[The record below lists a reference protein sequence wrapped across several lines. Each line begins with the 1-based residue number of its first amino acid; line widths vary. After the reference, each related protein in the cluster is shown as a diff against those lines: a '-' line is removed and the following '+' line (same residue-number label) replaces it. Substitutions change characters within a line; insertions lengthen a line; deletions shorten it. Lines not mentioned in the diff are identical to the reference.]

1 MAQPTHKS
9 VGVNWWQRTR
19 RYAAYSALALC
30 CIGSAGNAGE
40 RYGQWSL
47 ESQEEGIVAFSFKGF
62 IAELAFVCN
71 QESKYV
77 VVIIAPS
84 PGTFKNQ
91 QESISVAIQETE
103 DGYDSFDLLQR
114 WENEGEYIFSEMP
127 DEQEQ
132 LASYLRAREGEGAKS
147 VDFSFPNDV
156 DGSVGRTSRIVIDLA
171 GFSNGIAAFTREC
184 Q

>member
-1 MAQPTHKS
+1 MCAPLR
-9 VGVNWWQRTR
+9 VIFG
-19 RYAAYSALALC
+19 LALC
-30 CIGSAGNAGE
+30 CLGGAATAGE
-40 RYGQWSL
+40 RHGQWSL
-47 ESQEEGIVAFSFKGF
+47 ESQGEGIIALSFRRF
-62 IAELAFVCN
+62 TAMQETIAELAFVCN

-84 PGTFKNQ
+84 PGISNNQ

-132 LASYLRAREGEGAKS
+132 LASYLKDREAEGIKS
-147 VDFSFPNDV
+147 VQFHFPNDLDAGTGTTNHV
-156 DGSVGRTSRIVIDLA
+156 AIDLS
-171 GFSNGIAAFTREC
+171 GFSARLQRFKKEC
-184 Q
+184 EQTQ